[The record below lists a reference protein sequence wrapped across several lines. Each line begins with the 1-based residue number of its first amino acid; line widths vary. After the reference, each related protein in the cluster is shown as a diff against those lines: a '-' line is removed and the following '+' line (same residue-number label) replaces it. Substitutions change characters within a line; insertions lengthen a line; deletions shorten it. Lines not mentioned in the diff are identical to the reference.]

1 MHIKLKYIFT
11 NKIHCFLQQIDVFYK
26 SYLLNSET
34 KSRFFQIGTTKKIAL
49 SELCFVPLLSLSLSL
64 SFIIL

>member
-11 NKIHCFLQQIDVFYK
+11 NEIHCFLQQIDVFYK

-34 KSRFFQIGTTKKIAL
+34 KSRFFPNWYYEKIAL
-49 SELCFVPLLSLSLSL
+49 SELCFVPLLSLYLSL
-64 SFIIL
+64 FCNW